1 MDKKWAELSPD
12 ERREERFKRWLAPP
26 DVKFST
32 PSAAKVYKERVTRL
46 IAAIQVKKPDR
57 VPVMMP
63 GGFVAAACTGVP
75 LGKIMYDYDELCRVT
90 LKFLH
95 EFETDMYHGPDLAFP
110 ARVFERIR
118 YISHKWPGH
127 GLPSDAPTYQFVE
140 GEYMKA
146 DEYDSLISDPTDFWL
161 RTYLP
166 RVAEAFE
173 PFKRLQQ
180 ANPLLGIPIGYIT
193 SFGAPDVQ
201 AALQALLDAGK
212 ESIKWVEKVSF
223 CNQKMLEMGIPLF
236 WGGIATAPFD
246 GIADMLR
253 GTQGTVFDMY
263 RQPEK
268 LLEAVNSITK
278 VTVDTAVAASNA
290 SGSPLTF
297 IPLHKGADGWMS
309 EKQFL
314 KFYWPSLKDMCIG
327 LINEGCVP
335 LLFAEGGYNSRLE
348 IVKDLPKE
356 SVVWWFDQTDIF
368 RAKEIL
374 GDTACICG
382 NVPSS
387 ILLSGTPADVKA
399 HCKKLIEV
407 VGKNGGYILT
417 GGAIMSQAKPD
428 NIRAMMAAGKEYGV
442 YK

>member
-1 MDKKWAELSPD
+1 MEKKWSELTPD
-12 ERREERFKRWLAPP
+12 EKREERFKRWLSPP
-26 DVKFST
+26 DVKFSS
-32 PSAAKVYKERVTRL
+32 PAAEKAYKERVTRL
-46 IAAIQVKKPDR
+46 VAAIQLKRPDR
-57 VPVMMP
+57 VPAMIP
-63 GGFVAAACTGVP
+63 GGFIAAACTGVP
-75 LGKIMYDYDELCRVT
+75 LGKLMYDYDELCRVT
-90 LKFLH
+90 LKFLR

-110 ARVFERIR
+110 AKAFERID
-118 YISHKWPGH
+118 YISHKWPGR
-127 GLPSDAPTYQFVE
+127 GLSDDAPTYQFVE

-166 RVAEAFE
+166 RVANALE

-180 ANPLLGIPIGYIT
+180 ANPLLGIPIGYLT

-212 ESIKWVEKVSF
+212 ESAKWLDTVVY

-246 GIADMLR
+246 AIADMLR
-253 GTQGTVFDMY
+253 GTQGAVFDMF
-263 RQPEK
+263 RQPDK
-268 LLEAVNSITK
+268 LLEAVES
-278 VTVDTAVAASNA
+278 VTPVTIETAVIASD
-290 SGSPLTF
+290 GTGCPLTF

-309 EKQFL
+309 EKQFM
-314 KFYWPSLKDMCIG
+314 KFYWPTLKALCTG

-348 IVKDLPKE
+348 AIKDLPE
-356 SVVWWFDQTDIF
+356 ASVVWWFDQTDIF
-368 RAKEIL
+368 RAKKIL
-374 GDTACICG
+374 RDTACICG

-387 ILLSGTPADVKA
+387 LLLSGKPADIKE
-399 HCKKLIEV
+399 HCRKLIEV
-407 VGKNGGYILT
+407 AGKDGGYILT
-417 GGAIMSQAKPD
+417 SGAIMSQAKPE
-428 NIRAMMAAGKEYGV
+428 NVRVIMEAAKEYGV

>member
-1 MDKKWAELSPD
+1 MEKNWAEMNPG
-12 ERREERFKRWLAPP
+12 ERRAVRFKRWLAPP

-32 PSAAKVYKERVTRL
+32 PAAAKAYKERVSRL
-46 IAAIQVKKPDR
+46 VAAIQLKEPDR

-90 LKFLH
+90 LKFLR

-110 ARVFERIR
+110 GKVFERIA

-127 GLPSDAPTYQFVE
+127 GLAPDAPTYQFVE

-146 DEYDSLISDPTDFWL
+146 DEYDSLINDPTDFWL

-166 RVAEAFE
+166 RIAGAFQ
-173 PFKRLQQ
+173 PFQRLQQ
-180 ANPLLGIPIGYIT
+180 ANPLLGIPIGYLT

-212 ESIKWVEKVSF
+212 ESLHWAEIVGH
-223 CNQKMLEMGIPLF
+223 CTRQMLEMGIPLF

-253 GTQGTVFDMY
+253 GTEGTVFDMY
-263 RQPEK
+263 RQPDK
-268 LLEAVNSITK
+268 LLKAAESITL
-278 VTVDTAVAASNA
+278 VTIETAVHASNA
-290 SGSPLTF
+290 SGSPLIF

-314 KFYWPSLKDMCIG
+314 RFYWPSLKDLCLG
-327 LINEGCVP
+327 LIQEGCVP

-348 IVKDLPKE
+348 VVKDLPE
-356 SVVWWFDQTDIF
+356 GAVVWWFDQTDIF
-368 RAKEIL
+368 KAKETL

-387 ILLSGTPADVKA
+387 ILLSGKPADVKE
-399 HCKKLIEV
+399 HCRKLIEV
-407 VGKNGGYILT
+407 VGKDGGYILT
-417 GGAIMSQAKPD
+417 SGAIMNQARPD
-428 NIRAMMAAGKEYGV
+428 NIRAMMEAAKEYGV
-442 YK
+442 Y